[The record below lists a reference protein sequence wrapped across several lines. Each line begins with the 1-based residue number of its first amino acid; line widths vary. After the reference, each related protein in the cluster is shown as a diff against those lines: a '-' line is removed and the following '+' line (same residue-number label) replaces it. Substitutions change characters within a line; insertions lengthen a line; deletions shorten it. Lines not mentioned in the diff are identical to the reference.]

1 MHATIFCSYP
11 ILLSSLNSCSSR
23 LTESMMNKKASPAT
37 VGLQSFNWRTPVL
50 GNPFESYIDYRMIE
64 YAKIKGF

>member
-1 MHATIFCSYP
+1 
-11 ILLSSLNSCSSR
+11 
-23 LTESMMNKKASPAT
+23 MNKKASPAT

-64 YAKIKGF
+64 YTKIKGF